1 LILAWAVLLGF
12 LLALVRYRKNTLK
25 HLAEIP
31 MKQAW
36 LILAALVLQIPF
48 LRAPQAPLDQLR
60 FQQVLFLASF
70 GVLILFVGLNW
81 RLLGALVL
89 GAGLVL
95 NLLVILA
102 NGGAMPISPET
113 LVKINPGSQPADWM
127 EGQHYHGSKDVILN
141 EEGTRYQQLSDI
153 YAWTSSFPGR
163 AAYSLGDFVIAAGLI
178 LIMQGFATPVKKFSK
193 GDFHAT

>member
-12 LLALVRYRKNTLK
+12 LLALVRFRKNTLK
-25 HLAEIP
+25 RLAEIP
-31 MKQAW
+31 MRQAW

-48 LRAPQAPLDQLR
+48 LRAPQEPLEQLR
-60 FQQVLFLASF
+60 FQQVLFVSSF

-113 LVKINPGSQPADWM
+113 LVKINPGSQPADWI
-127 EGQHYHGSKDVILN
+127 EGQHYKRSKDVILN
-141 EEGTRYQQLSDI
+141 EEDIRYQQLSDV
-153 YAWTSSFPGR
+153 YACTFSIPGR

-178 LIMQGFATPVKKFSK
+178 LIIQGFPIPVVKQKKA
-193 GDFHAT
+193 GDRL